1 MTLEEAIA
9 QVDLLKPN
17 SYSED
22 EKRTW
27 LLRLEDRIKIEIID
41 THVAPA
47 PKYTLGDVDGD
58 GKITEADADLVR
70 SSLGRPADVR
80 VLNEEQEKAA
90 DVDGDGDVT
99 AIDANII
106 RKYALGIIDTFPAG
120 DPVFELYAESPYDE
134 VYLRFLEAQIDYA
147 NGEIERYN
155 NSIAAFNHA
164 YSAFERF
171 YNRTHLPLGCR
182 RKYF

>member
-1 MTLEEAIA
+1 MTFEEAVA

-17 SYSED
+17 SYSDD

-27 LLRLEDRIKIEIID
+27 LLRLEDRIKVEIID

-47 PKYTLGDVDGD
+47 PRYTIGDVDGD
-58 GKITEADADLVR
+58 RKITEADADLVR
-70 SSLGRPADVR
+70 SSVGKPDDFLT
-80 VLNEEQEKAA
+80 EEQKKAA
-90 DVDGDGDVT
+90 DVDGDGKVS

-106 RKYALGIIDTFPAG
+106 RKYAQGTIDTFPAG
-120 DPVFELYAESPYDE
+120 EPVFELFAESPYDE
-134 VYLRFLEAQIDYA
+134 VYLRWLEAQIDYA

-171 YNRTHLPLGCR
+171 YNRTHLPLGCK
-182 RKYF
+182 RKFF